1 MNDSPAIKK
10 ADIGVAMGITG
21 SDVAKDA
28 ADMVLLTD
36 DFSAIVVGVEEG
48 RKVMDNLKKCLV
60 YSMSSNIPEM
70 TPFMSMV
77 IFGFPL
83 PLSTVLVLCIDLG
96 TDMFPGFAQAFEQG
110 ELDLMTRKPRGKT
123 DHLFT
128 LKLLTMAYA
137 QMGSLQVFGA
147 FLTYFYVMAD
157 FGIPFWSNFYLQFK
171 PALLSSKT
179 DPYDPYRY
187 DLGNSKV
194 GDMCEAT
201 SDEPYPFPDEALEKI
216 DWLYTNHAYNDIRN
230 NYIEC
235 DGKGAVQTNRE
246 FSECRVR
253 MLSPITDL
261 PVCHTTELLKYAQ
274 TSFFFAIVIGQ
285 YVNIVSV
292 KTKKLSIYYQG
303 FNNYMLPIG
312 VGSELILTIL
322 LAYLIPIQRAFGT
335 RDVTFLQYG
344 WACVPFAVL
353 QMVYDECRKYMIRN
367 AKAPSP
373 DKPNWWVRNYYF

>member
-1 MNDSPAIKK
+1 
-10 ADIGVAMGITG
+10 MGITG

-261 PVCHTTELLKYAQ
+261 PVCHTPELLKYAQ